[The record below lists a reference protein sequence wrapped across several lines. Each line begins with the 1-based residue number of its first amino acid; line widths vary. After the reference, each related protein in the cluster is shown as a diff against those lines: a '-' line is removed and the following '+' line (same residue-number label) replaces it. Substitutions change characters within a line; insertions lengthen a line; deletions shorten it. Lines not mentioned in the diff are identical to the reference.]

1 MSKPS
6 ILDCRIK
13 KCNAHRTIPM
23 TTAKIDTVLIE
34 DKSRPVTILEL
45 QEKDTGES
53 ESVASD
59 YLTEVDVSK

>member
-1 MSKPS
+1 
-6 ILDCRIK
+6 
-13 KCNAHRTIPM
+13 M

-45 QEKDTGES
+45 QEKDTGEL

-59 YLTEVDVSK
+59 HLTKVDVSK

>member
-1 MSKPS
+1 
-6 ILDCRIK
+6 
-13 KCNAHRTIPM
+13 M

-34 DKSRPVTILEL
+34 DKSRPVAILEL

-59 YLTEVDVSK
+59 HLTKVDVSK